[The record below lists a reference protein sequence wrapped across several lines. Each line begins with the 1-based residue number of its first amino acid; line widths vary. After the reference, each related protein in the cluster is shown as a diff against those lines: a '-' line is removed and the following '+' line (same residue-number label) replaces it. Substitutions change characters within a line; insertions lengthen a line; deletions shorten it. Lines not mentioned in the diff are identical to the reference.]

1 MKHKTAKYATYF
13 LILFYSV
20 GVLGFTIPFTHNFFR
35 TLTPFALL
43 LSAAFIIWF
52 HKPRFN
58 SKTLL
63 VFGLIYVVS
72 FVAEAIGVNTGL
84 LFGDYIYGKGLGPKI
99 FETPLMIG
107 LNWLM
112 LVYCTK
118 VITDQLFQKEII
130 QLIAG
135 PLMMVGY
142 DLVMEQAAPGLDMWS
157 WNGGTIP
164 LQNYLA
170 WFGFAFLF
178 HLLIRKSKVSFANAL
193 AAPVFII
200 QFLFFV
206 ILVVFFRLDLS

>member
-1 MKHKTAKYATYF
+1 MKRKTAKYATYF

-20 GVLGFTIPFTHNFFR
+20 GILGFTIPFTRNFFS

-43 LSAAFIIWF
+43 LSAAFIILF
-52 HKPRFN
+52 HKFRF
-58 SKTLL
+58 STKTLV
-63 VFGLIYVVS
+63 VFGLIFAIS
-72 FVAEAIGVNTGL
+72 FFAEAIGVKTGL
-84 LFGDYIYGKGLGPKI
+84 LFGEYVYGKGLGPKI
-99 FETPLMIG
+99 LETPLMIG

-118 VITDQLFQKEII
+118 VITDQLFQRESIK
-130 QLIAG
+130 LIAG

-142 DLVMEQAAPGLDMWS
+142 DLVMEQAAPSLDMWS

-178 HLLIRKSKVSFANAL
+178 HLLIRKSKVSFTNAL

-200 QFLFFV
+200 QFVFFV
-206 ILVVFFRLDLS
+206 ILVAFFRLS